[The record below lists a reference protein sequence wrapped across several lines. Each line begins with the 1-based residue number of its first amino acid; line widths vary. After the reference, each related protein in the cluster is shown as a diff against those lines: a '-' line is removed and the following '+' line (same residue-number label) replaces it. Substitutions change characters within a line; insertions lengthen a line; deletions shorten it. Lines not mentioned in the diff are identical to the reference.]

1 MPRTTKSNDAAYKAP
16 PTKNPEAT
24 KKKSASTKPDDAKK
38 PAETKPAAKQPAPK
52 KAITKEFTTTL
63 KRISKRKEVLLPDD
77 ISKAPGAIKCGA
89 EADSSGPADPPEE
102 QAPRAETPKGRP
114 PSPEDPSLQV
124 DYEESGS
131 DDKHE
136 TREAQDPSA
145 SPQLTKQ

>member
-1 MPRTTKSNDAAYKAP
+1 MPRTTKSNDAAYEAP

-24 KKKSASTKPDDAKK
+24 KKKSASTKPDAKN
-38 PAETKPAAKQPAPK
+38 PAAKQPAPK